1 MDTPIKQPIGNT
13 SIQSATISNLRF
25 PMIVAVVFIHALG
38 NLEVVAPHYDSS
50 FSGIDLYN
58 LIRITFSIVLPSIA
72 VPIFFIISGFLYFN
86 NIKEWSIRIYKKKIQ
101 RRFHSLVLP
110 YVLWNAIALL
120 IPLGV
125 VIKRSLS
132 QHAFTP
138 DFLLDSM
145 QGLRWLWN
153 IYINDLNHPNLLGAP
168 TYLSSP
174 INYPLWF
181 LRDLICMSVLSPI
194 VYYWVRLTRIYG
206 IILLGICYITN
217 IFPFI
222 SGLKIDAI
230 FFFTLGA
237 WFSIQTKG
245 LLTCLLPHQHT
256 LAIGSLLLGITSIY
270 CYGDI
275 VYPTALVQPLF
286 TITATLYAFVAMAKM
301 VEKGYTTKPLLKH
314 SCFFIYAIHTLLI
327 LDFSTILTERLFFQN
342 NSICYLLRYLT
353 CPILIIGSC
362 ILIYYCSARCFPRL
376 TRLLTGNR

>member
-1 MDTPIKQPIGNT
+1 MSIKQHIDKT

-25 PMIVAVVFIHALG
+25 PMIVAVVLIHALG
-38 NLEVVAPHYDSS
+38 SLEVVAPHYDSS

-86 NIKEWSIRIYKKKIQ
+86 NIKDWSIRVYIKKTQ

-110 YVLWNAIALL
+110 YVLWNVIALL
-120 IPLGV
+120 IPLGI

-153 IYINDLNHPNLLGAP
+153 IYISDLDHPNLLGEP

-181 LRDLICMSVLSPI
+181 LRDLICMSALSPI

-217 IFPFI
+217 ILPFI

-245 LLTCLLPHQHT
+245 LLTSLLPHQHS
-256 LAIGSLLLGITSIY
+256 LAIGSVLLGIASIY
-270 CYGDI
+270 CYGKLA
-275 VYPTALVQPLF
+275 YPIGFVQPLF
-286 TITATLYAFVAMAKM
+286 TITAALYAFVAIAKM
-301 VEKGYTTKPLLKH
+301 IEKGYTTKPLLKH
-314 SCFFIYAIHTLLI
+314 SCFFIYATHTLLI
-327 LDFSTILTERLFFQN
+327 LDLSTMLTERLFFQN
-342 NSICYLLRYLT
+342 NSVCYLLRYLT
-353 CPILIIGSC
+353 CPLLTISIC
-362 ILIYYCSARCFPRL
+362 ILIYYCSARLFPRL